1 MEKIE
6 FSNDDKVKSNFF
18 KFKKLNDYIQG
29 TLIDKYEQEDRMPN
43 AKSGL
48 QWIYEIKA
56 VASKQDGVETEENDT
71 IIKVGGKLAL
81 DSQLK
86 NVGLGQI
93 IEIRF
98 VEEKKPSKPGLNG
111 AKILQVFARPGLVDK
126 EWLAQHNS
134 TNTSN
139 SDVTISADEPEE
151 SNVANVDLEEKSNI
165 VGDSE
170 EQDQLDMIYILAE
183 QVLGIKDPKTN
194 ETETKMK
201 IMEATGLA
209 FLKANY
215 ISIIE
220 KLKEQIK

>member
-1 MEKIE
+1 MARIE
-6 FSNDDKVKSNFF
+6 FSEDDKIKSNFF
-18 KFKKLNDYIQG
+18 KFKKPGDFIQG

-43 AKSGL
+43 ARTPM

-56 VASKQDGVETEENDT
+56 VASKQDGIEAEENDT
-71 IIKVGGKLAL
+71 IIKVGGKVGI
-81 DSQLK
+81 DNQLK
-86 NVGLGQI
+86 NIGLGQI

-111 AKILQVFARPGLVDK
+111 AKILQVFARASLVDK
-126 EWLAQHNS
+126 EWLAQRNG
-134 TNTSN
+134 SN
-139 SDVTISADEPEE
+139 NQEEVTISADEPE
-151 SNVANVDLEEKSNI
+151 NDNIANVNI
-165 VGDSE
+165 ESKTVTGSE
-170 EQDQLDMIYILAE
+170 EQDELDMIYILAE
-183 QVLGIKDPKTN
+183 QVLGMKDPKSN

-215 ISIIE
+215 MSIIE